1 MFSIKFVVPIVVILL
16 ILGCSV
22 QVGENSY
29 TFISIFGINDE
40 TSNMIF
46 RLVVWVIICLL
57 SIFYIARYRIIIEKF
72 YKLLTTNDVKNSKK
86 LIAKYFGQNK
96 TLFWSQQLLLYFYE
110 KDVSGINEFYIA
122 NQTKKNKAFICQF
135 YLCVLYFLEG
145 TCEINF
151 VNKTLSILP
160 KGKKYNNEDFILQAI
175 WNYMKGDYEQA
186 RTLSMKI
193 TNRYNCSAINGV
205 IKILGNGLM

>member
-1 MFSIKFVVPIVVILL
+1 MFSIKVVVPIVVILL

-46 RLVVWVIICLL
+46 CLVMWVIICLL

-122 NQTKKNKAFICQF
+122 NQTKKIKHLYVNFICA
-135 YLCVLYFLEG
+135 YF
-145 TCEINF
+145 IF
-151 VNKTLSILP
+151 
-160 KGKKYNNEDFILQAI
+160 
-175 WNYMKGDYEQA
+175 
-186 RTLSMKI
+186 
-193 TNRYNCSAINGV
+193 
-205 IKILGNGLM
+205 